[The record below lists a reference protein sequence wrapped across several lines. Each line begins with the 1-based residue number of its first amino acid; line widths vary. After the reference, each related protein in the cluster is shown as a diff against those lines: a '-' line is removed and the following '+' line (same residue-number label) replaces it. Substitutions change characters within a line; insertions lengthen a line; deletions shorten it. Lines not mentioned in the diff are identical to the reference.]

1 MEKKAM
7 VYVVKSM
14 ERAMDIIRDYN
25 GIVLANYGQSILIRI
40 DDAGLQA
47 LQAEDYRVRELADK
61 PIVKMGGFEFNTGL
75 PQSHSTSALAAEMSL
90 PSGRSH
96 HILRLAGPMHIDWK
110 RRLDT
115 LGVIVYQSI
124 EEDHHLI
131 SVDGGR
137 VDDLQALDF
146 VESVSPY
153 YAGLKVSDQ
162 LLNAELQDRLT
173 ATEAMKA
180 VAPQGS

>member
-1 MEKKAM
+1 M
-7 VYVVKSM
+7 
-14 ERAMDIIRDYN
+14 
-25 GIVLANYGQSILIRI
+25 
-40 DDAGLQA
+40 
-47 LQAEDYRVRELADK
+47 
-61 PIVKMGGFEFNTGL
+61 
-75 PQSHSTSALAAEMSL
+75 
-90 PSGRSH
+90 
-96 HILRLAGPMHIDWK
+96 
-110 RRLDT
+110 
-115 LGVIVYQSI
+115 
-124 EEDHHLI
+124 
-131 SVDGGR
+131 DGGR